1 MARERYVVNTVH
13 DTMTVAEA
21 AELIGER
28 EALIRA
34 KAREGKF
41 KYLRPGK
48 KIQIVRRSFMAWWHS
63 TGTGLG

>member
-1 MARERYVVNTVH
+1 MAREFYTVNTVE

-21 AELIGER
+21 AELIGEK
-28 EALIRA
+28 ETLIRE
-34 KAREGKF
+34 KARQKKF
-41 KYLRPGK
+41 KYLKPGK